1 MITVNPLHPSV
12 LSNRFEN
19 RWVLTGKL
27 SALECSTKIVIEPLP
42 FLIGRRPDVSLT
54 LPRQTISGI
63 HAEIFQTDSRLYI
76 RDLGSTN
83 GTYVNGQRIAED
95 QRIEPGCLIQFADI
109 PFQVALEQ
117 FVQDNS
123 TKCQDV
129 CDHAFALVQFQTL
142 IANSAVIPFFQPIIN
157 IATGEVLAYEVLVRS
172 RLTGLETPAAMFR
185 AAEELGMQIP
195 LSQLACRK
203 GVEVSWTLDPVP
215 HLFLNTHPDE
225 LATRGFSNWLD
236 KLRDLAPTQPLTLEV
251 HEAAITDMAD
261 LKDLRRQLD
270 ELNMGL
276 AFDDFGAGQARIA
289 ELAEVRPNHLKFDR
303 RIITG
308 LDKAE
313 PSRRRFVQSLIEA
326 VHGLGIVA
334 LAEGIETQGEY
345 EVCRDLGF
353 ETAQG
358 FLFGRP
364 ESAESLR
371 TKSKHGIQ
379 PAQVH

>member
-1 MITVNPLHPSV
+1 MISVNPLPASL

-27 SALECSTKIVIEPLP
+27 SALECSTKIVIDPFP
-42 FLIGRRPDVSLT
+42 FLVGRRPDVSLT

-63 HAEIFQTDSRLYI
+63 HAEFFQTEGQLYI

-83 GTYVNGQRIAED
+83 GTYVNGHRIAED
-95 QRIEPGCLIQFADI
+95 QRIEPGSLIQFADI
-109 PFQVALEQ
+109 PFQLGLEQ
-117 FVQDNS
+117 IVQDNS

-129 CDHAFALVQFQTL
+129 CDHAFALVQFQIL
-142 IANSAVIPFFQPIIN
+142 IANAAVVPFFQPIID
-157 IATGEVLAYEVLVRS
+157 IATGEVLAFEVLARS

-185 AAEELGMQIP
+185 AAEELGMQIA
-195 LSQLACRK
+195 LSQLACKK
-203 GVEVSWTLDPVP
+203 GVEASWTLDPVP

-225 LATRGFSNWLD
+225 LAAGGFLNWLCQ
-236 KLRDLAPTQPLTLEV
+236 LRALAPTQALTLEI
-251 HEAAITDMAD
+251 HEAAVTDIAD

-313 PSRRRFVQSLIEA
+313 PSRRRFVQSLINA
-326 VHGLGIVA
+326 VHDLGILA
-334 LAEGIETQGEY
+334 LAEGIETLGEF
-345 EVCRDLGF
+345 EVSRDLGF
-353 ETAQG
+353 EAAQG
-358 FLFGRP
+358 FYFGRP

-371 TKSKHGIQ
+371 AKSKLGQ
-379 PAQVH
+379 PAHAK